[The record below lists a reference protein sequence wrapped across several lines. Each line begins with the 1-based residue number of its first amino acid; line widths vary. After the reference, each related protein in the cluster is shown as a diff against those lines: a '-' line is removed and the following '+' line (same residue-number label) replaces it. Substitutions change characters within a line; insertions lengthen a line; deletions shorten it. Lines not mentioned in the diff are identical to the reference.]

1 MQQIS
6 QSKFEKVIKG
16 QVIGYN
22 SMLGNFECKIIYE
35 IKGKPIHTPKIE
47 ENKTEIFIKEKGK
60 FEELI
65 DDQPLAQTTK
75 EKTKSDKLKIN
86 NILARTTKEST
97 KIVRPISPT
106 FQEFDSKQRTRISDI
121 IQKEIV

>member
-1 MQQIS
+1 MI
-6 QSKFEKVIKG
+6 
-16 QVIGYN
+16 
-22 SMLGNFECKIIYE
+22 KIIYE

-65 DDQPLAQTTK
+65 NDQPLAKTTK

-86 NILARTTKEST
+86 NCKQARHQTDNKLN
-97 KIVRPISPT
+97 
-106 FQEFDSKQRTRISDI
+106 
-121 IQKEIV
+121 